1 MIMKNLKNAWLLLC
15 CVLPIVS
22 FAQEVYPT
30 EYEIQYSLEY
40 SIFGDNLDTKQ
51 TEVLYLFSSPQS
63 SVFINH
69 NTAKADEIKE
79 NLQRMMQSGSIDM
92 NKAGHKTSDFP
103 LEIYKNLHEGKTM
116 AKNKLAE
123 KNYIYHE
130 LQVPLEW
137 NITSE
142 SKDYSSYQVQKATTS
157 FAGRDYEAWFT
168 MEIPLPDGPYVFSG
182 LPGLIVELYD
192 TQNHY
197 HFTLLSVEKMEE
209 PKDWELGKVEEVSK
223 EEYKEISA
231 KVAEN
236 QKRSNPF
243 LTHGPEAKIVTIG
256 ADGREISQAEFLR
269 SRKKSKES
277 KNNPIELN

>member
-1 MIMKNLKNAWLLLC
+1 MGNFKNAWLFLC

-63 SVFINH
+63 SVFMNH
-69 NTAKADEIKE
+69 NTAKADEIHTNIE
-79 NLQRMMQSGSIDM
+79 RMLKSGSVDM
-92 NKAGHKTSDFP
+92 NKAGQRTSDFP
-103 LEIYKNLHEGKTM
+103 LEIYKNLHEGKTIV
-116 AKNKLAE
+116 KDKLAN
-123 KNYIYHE
+123 KNYVYE
-130 LQVPLEW
+130 ESLVPFKW

-142 SKDYSSYQVQKATTS
+142 SKDYAGYQVQKATTS

-197 HFTLLSVEKMEE
+197 HFSLLSVEKLEE
-209 PKDWELGKVEEVSK
+209 PKDWELGKTEEVSK
-223 EEYKEISA
+223 EAYKKIRA
-231 KVAEN
+231 KVLEI
-236 QKRSNPF
+236 KKSSNP
-243 LTHGPEAKIVTIG
+243 LLSQNPNATVQIRD
-256 ADGREISQAEFLR
+256 ADGREIPQAEFLR
-269 SRKKSKES
+269 NRKKSKES

>member
-1 MIMKNLKNAWLLLC
+1 MKNSNNLWLLLL
-15 CVLPIVS
+15 CVFSIVS
-22 FAQEVYPT
+22 SAQEMYTT
-30 EYEIQYSLEY
+30 EYEIQYNLEY

-51 TEVLYLFSSPQS
+51 TEVLYLFSSSQT
-63 SVFINH
+63 SVFMN
-69 NTAKADEIKE
+69 NNAAKADEIKKNVE
-79 NLQRMMQSGSIDM
+79 RMLQSGSIDM

-142 SKDYSSYQVQKATTS
+142 SKEYLGYSVQKATTS

-192 TQNHY
+192 TQKHY
-197 HFTLLSVEKMEE
+197 HFSLLSIDKLKE
-209 PKDWELGKVEEVSK
+209 PKVWELGKVEEVSK
-223 EEYKEISA
+223 EKYKEIRA

-236 QKRSNPF
+236 QKKSNPF
-243 LTHGPEAKIVTIG
+243 LSYGPEAKIVTIG
-256 ADGREISQAEFLR
+256 ADGKEISQTEFLR
-269 SRKKSKES
+269 SRRKTRES
-277 KNNPIELN
+277 KNNPIELE

>member
-1 MIMKNLKNAWLLLC
+1 MKAKFILLGLF
-15 CVLPIVS
+15 LIS
-22 FAQEVYPT
+22 LGKSYAQEIYPT
-30 EYEIQYSLEY
+30 EYEIQYNLEY
-40 SIFGDNLDTKQ
+40 SIFGENLDTKQ
-51 TEVLYLFSSPQS
+51 TEVLYLFSSPQT
-63 SVFINH
+63 SVFMNH
-69 NTAKADEIKE
+69 NAAKADEIKKNVE
-79 NLQRMMQSGSIDM
+79 RMMQSGSIDM
-92 NKAGHKTSDFP
+92 NKAGHKSSDFP

-130 LQVPLEW
+130 SQVPLDW

-142 SKDYSSYQVQKATTS
+142 SKDYSGYQVQKATTS

-197 HFTLLSVEKMEE
+197 HFTLLSVQKMEE
-209 PKDWELGKVEEVSK
+209 PKNWELGKVEEVSK
-223 EEYKEISA
+223 EEYREIRA
-231 KVAEN
+231 KVIEN

-243 LTHGPEAKIVTIG
+243 LTQNPNATIQIRD
-256 ADGREISQAEFLR
+256 ADGREISQAEFMR
-269 SRKKSKES
+269 SRRQSRES
-277 KNNPIELN
+277 KNNPIELE